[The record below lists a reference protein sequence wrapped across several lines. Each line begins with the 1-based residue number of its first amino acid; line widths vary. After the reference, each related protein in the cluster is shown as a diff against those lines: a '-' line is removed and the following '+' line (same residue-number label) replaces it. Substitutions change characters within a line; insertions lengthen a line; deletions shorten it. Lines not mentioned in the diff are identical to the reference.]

1 MEVSQ
6 KGFGYLMVI
15 EINERN
21 ERIFQAAKKQF
32 ALNGYHQTST
42 NLIAE
47 TADVSKALVFHHFQ
61 SKKKLYLTVI
71 EHSIDLMIA
80 SFEEV
85 WHPSTSSDFF
95 DQMKYFVKAKMEV
108 ATRYPI
114 DNILLMQ
121 AYMNQSQEINKELQE
136 IFIEKS
142 KAIQTLSDE
151 TIFELLTPQ
160 TIRTNVEVDYA
171 KKLIR
176 SVFNA
181 FSQQILSNY
190 NGRYEDMIIEQ
201 EEILSEMDAIINILK
216 YGVSKT

>member
-1 MEVSQ
+1 
-6 KGFGYLMVI
+6 MVI
-15 EINERN
+15 EIDERN

-85 WHPSTSSDFF
+85 WQPKTSADFF
-95 DQMKYFVKAKMEV
+95 EQMKYFVKAKMEV

-121 AYMNQSQEINKELQE
+121 AYTYQPKEIMKELQE
-136 IFIEKS
+136 LFIEKS
-142 KAIQTLSDE
+142 KVMQTLSDE

-176 SVFNA
+176 SVFNS
-181 FSQQILSNY
+181 FSQQILSDY
-190 NGRYEDMIIEQ
+190 NGRYEDMINEQ
-201 EEILSEMDAIINILK
+201 EEILAEMDAIINILK

>member
-1 MEVSQ
+1 MEISQ

-15 EINERN
+15 EIDERN

-32 ALNGYHQTST
+32 ALNGFHQTST

-61 SKKKLYLTVI
+61 SKKKLYLTII
-71 EHSIDLMIA
+71 EHSIDLMIS

-85 WHPSTSSDFF
+85 WHPNTSPDFF
-95 DQMKYFVKAKMEV
+95 DQMKNYVKAKMEV

-114 DNILLMQ
+114 ENILLMQ
-121 AYMNQSQEINKELQE
+121 AYMNQPQEIMKELQE
-136 IFIEKS
+136 LFTEKS
-142 KAIQTLSDE
+142 KAMQTLSDE
-151 TIFELLTPQ
+151 TIFELLTPL
-160 TIRTNVEVDYA
+160 TIRTNVKIDYA

-176 SVFNA
+176 SVFNS
-181 FSQQILSNY
+181 FSQEILSNY
-190 NGRYEDMIIEQ
+190 NGRYEDMINEQ
-201 EEILSEMDAIINILK
+201 EEILSEMDTIINILK